1 MTDESFQY
9 CNFVAV
15 AKSVCL
21 CGSYLPLTSVIGYTS
36 LFVSCFNYLEIIDF
50 FDL

>member
-21 CGSYLPLTSVIGYTS
+21 CGSYLSLTSVIGHTS
-36 LFVSCFNYLEIIDF
+36 LFVDCFGYLEINDF